1 METDGIEDDY
11 FEGKGCK
18 CFARSESECGCDVD
32 WTPREV
38 YRLLK
43 ENDKLQETI
52 AQLQDTIDG
61 EISRLKTCAAFIR

>member
-1 METDGIEDDY
+1 METDGIADDY

-43 ENDKLQETI
+43 ENDKLRGIIADLMRGKDNACSTI
-52 AQLQDTIDG
+52 ILDQ
-61 EISRLKTCAAFIR
+61 K